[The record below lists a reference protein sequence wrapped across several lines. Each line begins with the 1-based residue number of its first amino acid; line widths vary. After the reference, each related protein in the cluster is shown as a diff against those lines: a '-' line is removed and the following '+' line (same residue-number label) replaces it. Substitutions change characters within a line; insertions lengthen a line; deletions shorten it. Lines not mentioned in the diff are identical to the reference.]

1 MRRDSLIAIQMI
13 ERLRDG
19 STNVVYEGRWATLPR
34 PGEPVSIARREDW
47 RVVEVRHIV
56 DYSGLHQMAEVLVE
70 AGAAAP

>member
-47 RVVEVRHIV
+47 LVV
-56 DYSGLHQMAEVLVE
+56 
-70 AGAAAP
+70 